1 MNEQQSASGS
11 EEAEARQQAAEYV
24 VERVERWDEGARP
37 ETVREDLQEGMA
49 EAQVEVQDEDLD
61 RMAMDIH
68 EQGSTDT
75 PDVQ

>member
-1 MNEQQSASGS
+1 MNEQQSTSGS

-24 VERVERWDEGARP
+24 VERVESWDEGARP
-37 ETVREDLQEGMA
+37 QTVREDLQEGMA